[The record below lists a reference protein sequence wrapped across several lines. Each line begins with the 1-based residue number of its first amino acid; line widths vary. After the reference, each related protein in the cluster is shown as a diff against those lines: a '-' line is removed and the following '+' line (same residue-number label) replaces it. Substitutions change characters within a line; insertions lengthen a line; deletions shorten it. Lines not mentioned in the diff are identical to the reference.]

1 MHTLNSA
8 ERFSSIKNSM
18 KKLVRG
24 ELWASSFR
32 VRVWTSTESGSSA
45 PPPYIGALRGV
56 EKSSQL
62 AVILRVCRLFLK
74 QANFR
79 GSSWKENRKI
89 YNSARLLQK
98 FRFSFSIPLK
108 INTMFMTGYNRPVPR
123 IYDVG
128 IKSLTKQN
136 ALFSPKNLWLFPKNL
151 PIWRS
156 NVESLRGKL

>member
-18 KKLVRG
+18 KKTRAWWALC
-24 ELWASSFR
+24 ELLSRSSVDFNR
-32 VRVWTSTESGSSA
+32 ERFLRTAALYRRSA
-45 PPPYIGALRGV
+45 RSRKKFATRLPP
-56 EKSSQL
+56 
-62 AVILRVCRLFLK
+62 FLK